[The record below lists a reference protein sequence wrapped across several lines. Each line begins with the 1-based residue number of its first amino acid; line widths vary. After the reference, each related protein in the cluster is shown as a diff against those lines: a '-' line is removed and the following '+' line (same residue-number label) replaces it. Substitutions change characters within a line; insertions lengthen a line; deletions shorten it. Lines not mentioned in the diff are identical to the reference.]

1 MTARSVND
9 DHNYHDMPP
18 ILLLYLLLINLLG
31 FVLYGLDKAKS
42 KGRGRRIPE
51 RVLLWVARLGGG
63 VGCWMGMMLFRHKTK
78 HDRFMALVPLWTVLW
93 VVALAL
99 LARLG

>member
-1 MTARSVND
+1 
-9 DHNYHDMPP
+9 MPP

-31 FVLYGLDKAKS
+31 CVLYGVDKAKS

-93 VVALAL
+93 AAALAL

>member
-1 MTARSVND
+1 
-9 DHNYHDMPP
+9 MPP
-18 ILLLYLLLINLLG
+18 ILLLYILFINLVG
-31 FVLYGLDKAKS
+31 FVLYGVDKAKS

-78 HDRFMALVPLWTVLW
+78 HTRFMILVPLWTVLW

-99 LARLG
+99 LGRVG

>member
-1 MTARSVND
+1 
-9 DHNYHDMPP
+9 MPP
-18 ILLLYLLLINLLG
+18 ILLLYLVFINLLG
-31 FVLYGLDKAKS
+31 FILYGVDKAKS

-63 VGCWMGMMLFRHKTK
+63 LGCWMGMMLFRHKTK

-93 VVALAL
+93 AVALGL
-99 LARLG
+99 LGRTW

>member
-1 MTARSVND
+1 
-9 DHNYHDMPP
+9 MPP

-78 HDRFMALVPLWTVLW
+78 HTHFMILVPLWTVLW
-93 VVALAL
+93 AAALAL
-99 LARLG
+99 LARTW

>member
-1 MTARSVND
+1 M
-9 DHNYHDMPP
+9 HQ
-18 ILLLYLLLINLLG
+18 LFLLYLLLINLLG
-31 FVLYGLDKAKS
+31 FVLYGVDKAKS

-78 HDRFMALVPLWTVLW
+78 HVRFKVLVPLWTVLW
-93 VVALAL
+93 VVALVL
-99 LARLG
+99 LGRLGYV

>member
-1 MTARSVND
+1 
-9 DHNYHDMPP
+9 MPP

-78 HDRFMALVPLWTVLW
+78 HDRFMALVPLWTFLW
-93 VVALAL
+93 AAALAL
-99 LARLG
+99 LQRLG

>member
-1 MTARSVND
+1 
-9 DHNYHDMPP
+9 MPP
-18 ILLLYLLLINLLG
+18 ILLLYLLFINLLG

-78 HDRFMALVPLWTVLW
+78 HTRFMILVPLWTVLW
-93 VVALAL
+93 VVALVL
-99 LARLG
+99 MVRLG